1 MKEKVM
7 KKKTI
12 KTDPDMLAE
21 YDFSQGIR
29 GKYVER
35 FAEGS
40 NVVILSPEI
49 AEIFPDSESVN
60 QALRLLVDIAGKTA
74 GKVPAQ

>member
-1 MKEKVM
+1 MNEKP
-7 KKKTI
+7 I
-12 KTDPDMLAE
+12 EPDPNILAE